1 VLGSE
6 CVHELFEKTF
16 RYDLCVNFEDCDM
29 GGVVFHPNYLKYLER
44 ARSEML
50 RELGYSFREMLNSG
64 YAFVVSEHYSKYV
77 TPALF
82 DDRLTVHSVITGLS
96 PTSIRV
102 KQRITKLIGGEEAL
116 VHAIQIR
123 LVCVNL
129 NSKRPEVMPPVIR
142 KLLNVDI
149 ENLPKEFAQVR
160 VSTEF

>member
-6 CVHELFEKTF
+6 AVHEIFEKTF
-16 RYDLCVNFEDCDM
+16 RYELCVNFEDCDM

-44 ARSEML
+44 ARSQML
-50 RELGYSFREMLNSG
+50 SELGYSFREMLDSG

-77 TPALF
+77 MPAFL
-82 DDRLTVHSVITGLS
+82 DDRLTVHTRITGMS

-102 KQRITKLIGGEEAL
+102 KQRITKLIAGEEAL

-129 NSKRPEVMPPVIR
+129 SAKRPEVMPPVIR
-142 KLLNVDI
+142 ELLKVDI
-149 ENLPKEFAQVR
+149 EALPKDFAQVR
-160 VSTEF
+160 VNAEW